1 MGNILLRSGK
11 FSKYDCWLI
20 KYCYVWFLKNNKK
33 RKKYLKNNFLMF
45 GFNEKK
51 SQIQLKLIRN
61 FYILKLF
68 NLYKDRIN

>member
-1 MGNILLRSGK
+1 
-11 FSKYDCWLI
+11 
-20 KYCYVWFLKNNKK
+20 
-33 RKKYLKNNFLMF
+33 MF